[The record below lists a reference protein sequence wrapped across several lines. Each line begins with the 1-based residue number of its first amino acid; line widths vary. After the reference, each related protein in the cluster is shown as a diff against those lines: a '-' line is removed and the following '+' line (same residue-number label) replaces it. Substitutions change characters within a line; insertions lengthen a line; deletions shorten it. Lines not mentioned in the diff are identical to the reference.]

1 MKQKYQ
7 RFSDANHQA
16 TDLLVP
22 QKKRNRKTSHSKHPE
37 VMQAR
42 QDMSEALKKYRTH
55 ETDENPDQLR
65 EAMEMLYSTY
75 DRLKAQDIREKMGH
89 IQNGQ
94 GPGKY
99 KETRKVSNEITGKKK
114 AKEGLIP
121 GANPEERVK
130 PGSLTSR
137 NSLEKD
143 HKQRQRGHI
152 TPVFEE
158 IKAGPFTTAKYQK
171 AKNALKQGKAT
182 GPDGIPPKVGRTVL

>member
-1 MKQKYQ
+1 MTGS
-7 RFSDANHQA
+7 R
-16 TDLLVP
+16 
-22 QKKRNRKTSHSKHPE
+22 RRI
-37 VMQAR
+37 
-42 QDMSEALKKYRTH
+42 SERRWNTFRTV
-55 ETDENPDQLR
+55 
-65 EAMEMLYSTY
+65 
-75 DRLKAQDIREKMGH
+75 KAH
-89 IQNGQ
+89 A
-94 GPGKY
+94 GKY
-99 KETRKVSNEITGKKK
+99 KETGKVSNEITGKKK